1 MSVTRRRFLGT
12 GALTTASAA
21 IAGAGIRVQSGAVD
35 RDWLDPWIEVRA
47 EHLRHNASEVARLT
61 GRPIMAVIKNN
72 GYGLGLEPVAGVL
85 AAHPSVAGV
94 AVIKVDEALRLRD
107 AGVEAPLVLMG
118 PVPVDAYGDLLARD
132 IQPMVYTPVGD
143 AIARAAQR
151 VGRPARVQ
159 LCVDAG
165 LGRVGVPYREAAA
178 LARGLVSH
186 AEVRLAGAMMTFTE
200 DEAFDREVLARF
212 LSVTGE
218 LHASGIDTGRR
229 HAASSYT
236 LFQLGAEAHLDMVRT
251 GMVLFG
257 VYPAAPF
264 RTADRLDLRPAVA
277 LRARVAFVKKL
288 DAGES
293 AGYERAYRAER
304 DTWIAT
310 LPVGHGD
317 GWPRAAARGA
327 RVRINGRHFPVIASV
342 SASHTLVAL
351 GDTPAAAIGDIATM
365 FDWEEGS
372 RPEDVSAACGA
383 SVYDL
388 LMHLG
393 ALVPRRMV

>member
-1 MSVTRRRFLGT
+1 MSASRRAFL
-12 GALTTASAA
+12 SAA
-21 IAGAGIRVQSGAVD
+21 GATIAASTVAFARRQAPAAPAGDA
-35 RDWLDPWIEVRA
+35 LDPWIEVNA
-47 EHLRHNASEVARLT
+47 AHLAHNAAEVARLT
-61 GRPIMAVIKNN
+61 GRPILAVIKNN
-72 GYGLGLEPVAGVL
+72 GYGLGLVQVARVL
-85 AAHPSVAGV
+85 AAQPGV
-94 AVIKVDEALRLRD
+94 SGLAVIKLDEALRLRD
-107 AGVEAPLVLMG
+107 AGISTPLVLMG
-118 PVPVDAYGDLLARD
+118 PVPPDAYDMLLARD

-143 AIARAAQR
+143 ALARAAAR
-151 VGRPARVQ
+151 AGRPARVQ

-165 LGRVGVPYREAAA
+165 LGRVGVPYREAVA
-178 LARGLVSH
+178 LGRD
-186 AEVRLAGAMMTFTE
+186 LAGRGGVDLAGTMMTFTE
-200 DEAFDREVLARF
+200 DEAFDQEVLRRF
-212 LSVTGE
+212 LSVVDG
-218 LHASGIDTGRR
+218 LRAAGVDPGRR

-236 LFQLGAEAHLDMVRT
+236 LFQLGASAHLDMVRT

-257 VYPAAPF
+257 VYPAQAF
-264 RTADRLDLRPAVA
+264 RAAGRLDLRPAVA
-277 LRARVAFVKKL
+277 LRARVAYVKKIE
-288 DAGES
+288 AGES
-293 AGYERAYRAER
+293 AGYERAYRATQ

-342 SASHTLVAL
+342 SASHTLVEL
-351 GDTPAAAIGDIATM
+351 GDTRAAAIGDVATM
-365 FDWEEGS
+365 FDWEDGS

>member
-1 MSVTRRRFLGT
+1 MSVSRRAFLSAAGATITVPTVAFTRRQ
-12 GALTTASAA
+12 ALTPPS
-21 IAGAGIRVQSGAVD
+21 SGS
-35 RDWLDPWIEVRA
+35 LDPWIEVNA
-47 EHLRHNASEVARLT
+47 AHLAHNAAEVARLT
-61 GRPIMAVIKNN
+61 GRPILAVIKNN
-72 GYGLGLEPVAGVL
+72 GYGLGVEPVARVL
-85 AAHPSVAGV
+85 AAQPGV
-94 AVIKVDEALRLRD
+94 SSLAVIKVDEALRLRD
-107 AGVEAPLVLMG
+107 AGVSAPLVLMG
-118 PVPVDAYGDLLARD
+118 PVPPDAYDLLLARD

-143 AIARAAQR
+143 ALARAAAR
-151 VGRPARVQ
+151 TGRPARVQ

-165 LGRVGVPYREAAA
+165 LGRVGVPYREAVA
-178 LARGLVSH
+178 LGRDLADRGGI
-186 AEVRLAGAMMTFTE
+186 ELAGTMMTFTE
-200 DEAFDREVLARF
+200 DEAFDREVLTRF
-212 LSVTGE
+212 LSVVDG
-218 LHASGIDTGRR
+218 LRAAGVDPGRR

-257 VYPAAPF
+257 VYPAQAF
-264 RTADRLDLRPAVA
+264 RAAGRMDLRPAVA
-277 LRARVAFVKKL
+277 LRARVAYVKKIE
-288 DAGES
+288 AGES
-293 AGYERAYRAER
+293 AGYERAYRATR

-342 SASHTLVAL
+342 SASHTLVEL
-351 GDTPAAAIGDIATM
+351 GDTPAAAIGDVATM

-393 ALVPRRMV
+393 ALVPRRVV